1 MLIVSKSERHTI
13 LTLLVFG
20 TLCLTFSYFQKALSD
35 DIKTIDIEE
44 KQTLVNI
51 NTATAGELERLPGIG
66 PVFAT
71 KIVSYRKD
79 IGVYSSIEELKDVN
93 GIGNKK
99 FEAIRNLVTINE

>member
-1 MLIVSKSERHTI
+1 MLIISRSERHTI
-13 LTLLVFG
+13 LALLIFG
-20 TLCLTFSYFQKALSD
+20 TLCLTFFYFQKTLP
-35 DIKTIDIEE
+35 DIEKITIEE
-44 KQTLVNI
+44 KRVLINI